1 MDEKTIR
8 RMFEKQFESLLER
21 CAGDPEGFRSY
32 FVAHEAK
39 DEEILGLLAVTS
51 MMSGE
56 VQVGDS
62 FPTPLE
68 ALAALSAHSR
78 KLLCE
83 EFRRELKHCLGEL
96 AAA

>member
-1 MDEKTIR
+1 MDDKKIR
-8 RMFEKQFESLLER
+8 DFFKKQLSVILEL
-21 CAGDPEGFRSY
+21 GVVDPDGFRTY
-32 FVAHEAK
+32 FAEHQAK
-39 DEEILGLLAVTS
+39 DEEILGLLAVSS

-68 ALAALSAHSR
+68 ALAALSRRSR
-78 KLLCE
+78 RILCD
-83 EFRRELKHCLGEL
+83 EFRKELKHCLSEL